1 MLEAVIF
8 AATGPV
14 VIGILA
20 ALSGL
25 CENAMEKNSD

>member
-1 MLEAVIF
+1 MLESVIF
-8 AATGPV
+8 AAIGPV

-25 CENAMEKNSD
+25 CEHFSEAK